1 MIRFLIPLVFWLP
14 ICAVADDND
23 REEFIQAIEP
33 IVEHAPLAI
42 TYHYTLI
49 EDDWQQDTTGTMILF
64 EPNVFRLAFWD
75 KVYGSDGTSLYVHDK
90 NTRQTIIDSLK
101 WTELPPWLQILN
113 GEIPPSINIVGLPA
127 DEELPKWSL
136 TNYGQGWICLVTIDT
151 LAHRITEIE
160 LHEGDW
166 DHILVLNVPLPFPNS
181 GWFKLVTLEDLPGVR
196 LDLR

>member
-1 MIRFLIPLVFWLP
+1 MIRFLVVLLFGLP
-14 ICAVADDND
+14 VCAVADDND
-23 REEFIQAIEP
+23 TEEFIQAIES

-49 EDDWQQDTTGTMILF
+49 QYDWQQDTTGTLIIF

-75 KVYGSDGTSLYVHDK
+75 KVYGSDGTSLHVHDK

-113 GEIPPSINIVGLPA
+113 GEIPHSVSIDRFPSDG
-127 DEELPKWSL
+127 ELPKWSL
-136 TNYGQGWICLVTIDT
+136 AHRGQGWFCSVTLDT
-151 LAHRITEIE
+151 LANRLTEIK

-166 DHILVLNVPLPFPNS
+166 AHILSLEAPLPYPNA
-181 GWFKLVTLEDLPGVR
+181 GWIELVTLQDLPGVR